1 MRRLASLL
9 LLLLVALVP
18 RDAAAH
24 ALDPGYLELSAMGD
38 SRWRVSWRMPDVNG
52 RPMPIA
58 PRLPL
63 GCETTPAAAPGFD
76 GRAWV
81 SSFMAQCPAGLAGGE
96 IAIDGLSRTRTDVLV
111 RYEPTPGAAQ
121 TRRLT
126 ATTPAFTVPAAPG
139 QGEVFASYVALGFTH
154 ILEGLDH
161 LLFVL
166 ALLLLVRQP
175 RRLFFAITAFTLAH
189 SVTLAAATFGWLRLP
204 PAPVEVVIALSIVF
218 LAFELA
224 KPPARRDPVAERLP
238 AVVSFGFGLVHGL
251 GFAGALNEIGLPQ
264 GDVPLALLAFNLGV
278 ELGQLAFIAALLSLW
293 AVARKVLPALTHHGV
308 WLGRASSYVIGSIA
322 AFWVIQRVTGF

>member
-1 MRRLASLL
+1 MRRLATLL
-9 LLLLVALVP
+9 LLLLSVLPHGAT
-18 RDAAAH
+18 AH
-24 ALDPGYLELSAMGD
+24 ALDPGYLELSAMSD

-58 PRLPL
+58 PRLPA
-63 GCETTPAAAPGFD
+63 GCETTAASAPGFD

-81 SSFMAQCPAGLAGGE
+81 SSFMAHCPEGLTGGE

-111 RYEPTPGAAQ
+111 RYELEPGAAQ

-126 ATTPAFTVPAAPG
+126 ATEPAFTVPIAPG
-139 QGEVFASYVALGFTH
+139 RGEVFTSYVALGFTH

-175 RRLFFAITAFTLAH
+175 RRLVFAITAFTLAH

-204 PAPVEVVIALSIVF
+204 SAPVEVVIALSIVF

-224 KPPARRDPVAERLP
+224 KPPVRRDPVAERFP
-238 AVVSFGFGLVHGL
+238 ALVSFGFGLIHGL
-251 GFAGALNEIGLPQ
+251 GFAGALHEIGLPQ

-278 ELGQLAFIAALLSLW
+278 ELGQLAFVALLLSLW
-293 AVARKVLPALTHHGV
+293 KLARRILPVLARYSTGLSHAG
-308 WLGRASSYVIGSIA
+308 SYVIGTTA
-322 AFWVIQRVTGF
+322 AFWVIERLSGF